1 MEGLISVNGL
11 VEAPDKASIPALDR
25 GFLFGDSVFET
36 LVGFQNQVLDVEPH
50 LERLRRSA
58 EEIELDIP
66 WSNKEL
72 SFEITGLC
80 EQLACEKKNIRLVV
94 TRGLGLGLKTP
105 EEQPPQKIIFCFP
118 AIAETI
124 STYSEGVSAKRRSLP
139 YTLRGAAPKTSNY
152 LRSIVAL
159 RQAAKEG
166 FQEIIWSNADG
177 ELTESTAANLFLIG
191 RDGDSVEIATPPA
204 TSGLLLGITRAT
216 LMELLNAARIP
227 VTERVIYADE
237 IPRFDEAFICSTVR
251 GLVPLKK
258 IDQHTLHTMRPNS
271 VYRHIERLYLSY
283 VEMRLGYRV
292 DWNSGKIL

>member
-11 VEAPDKASIPALDR
+11 VGAPDRASIPALDR

-36 LVGFQNQVLDVEPH
+36 LVGFQNQVLDIEEH
-50 LERLRRSA
+50 LDRLRRSA

-66 WSNKEL
+66 WSDKEL
-72 SFEITGLC
+72 SFEITSLC
-80 EQLACEKKNIRLVV
+80 EQLKCEKKNIRLVV

-105 EEQPPQKIIFCFP
+105 LEQPPQRIVFCFP
-118 AIAETI
+118 AHQEAEA
-124 STYSEGVSAKRRSLP
+124 TYKEGITAKRKVLP

-152 LRSIVAL
+152 LRSIIAL

-166 FQEIIWSNADG
+166 YQEIIWSNADG
-177 ELTESTAANLFLIG
+177 ELTEAAAANLFLIG
-191 RDGDSVEIATPPA
+191 REGDSVEIATPPA
-204 TSGLLLGITRAT
+204 SSGLLLGITRGR
-216 LMELLNAARIP
+216 LIELLNSAKIP
-227 VTERVIYADE
+227 VTERVIYTDE
-237 IPRFDEAFICSTVR
+237 IARFDEAFVCSTVR

-283 VEMRLGYRV
+283 TEMRLGYRV
-292 DWNSGKIL
+292 DWNTGAKV